1 MVGDGKEANLFIS
14 PPPTSTNSTT
24 TPPSKLPVRSKG
36 PRRKPLSIEDPAS
49 FPLGPL
55 PPQSPKSKVSR
66 RATLTLEELK
76 DSYPL
81 PQRSPISA
89 SFFRRPTLSTA
100 SSHADR
106 NFSVHTLPDD
116 DIHNAAPHRSS
127 LVSSRTASASSIP
140 DSPSRIP
147 VLSRTPSTSTI
158 ADDIYIPETP
168 TRKGSAP
175 PPLSLEHF
183 SFLVK
188 NWKEKVEQE
197 RPPTWPLADKL
208 EKQPEHEAPSGWPGK
223 FEHPHFQPKET
234 LFEVDNSSDDD
245 VHVDPLTVF
254 APPEAQAQLSSDTEV
269 IPFAEPVVDEP
280 LAICTREPIKPIY
293 DPDEELKKISKQLLR
308 VQKYALTTSLISING
323 ALIFMSWYL
332 RARIQRLILGGGS
345 NYIGYGF
352 LC

>member
-1 MVGDGKEANLFIS
+1 M
-14 PPPTSTNSTT
+14 
-24 TPPSKLPVRSKG
+24 
-36 PRRKPLSIEDPAS
+36 
-49 FPLGPL
+49 
-55 PPQSPKSKVSR
+55 
-66 RATLTLEELK
+66 
-76 DSYPL
+76 
-81 PQRSPISA
+81 
-89 SFFRRPTLSTA
+89 
-100 SSHADR
+100 DR

-116 DIHNAAPHRSS
+116 DIHNASPHRAS
-127 LVSSRTASASSIP
+127 LASSRTTSASAIP
-140 DSPSRIP
+140 ESPSRIP
-147 VLSRTPSTSTI
+147 ILSRTPSTSTI

-197 RPPTWPLADKL
+197 RPPTWPLTDKL
-208 EKQPEHEAPSGWPGK
+208 EKQPEHDAPSGWPGK

-245 VHVDPLTVF
+245 VHVDPLNVF
-254 APPEAQAQLSSDTEV
+254 SQPEAQTQLSSDTEV

-293 DPDEELKKISKQLLR
+293 DPDHELKKISKQLLR
-308 VQKYALTTSLISING
+308 VQKYALTSSLISINV
-323 ALIFMSWYL
+323 ALIFMSWYF
-332 RARIQRLILGGGS
+332 RPRIQRLILGGGS

-352 LC
+352 PC